1 MISFCVQDIIAD
13 LSPKPVI
20 MNKRWPLFF
29 LCFLIFYG
37 LLHLAY
43 DMPNIIHG
51 SPRFM
56 TGLASARGS
65 TLLIADISSSFLFAF
80 LPYLILFHFYPRKKI
95 GQAILC
101 ILLALPVLFFMRYWA
116 DEMLMIRERASLSLP
131 SVRLRTYFYNHL
143 FYIIVYAVYGMVF
156 YFIRYAYFNEM
167 RQKDLLLQNRESELS
182 FLRSQINPH
191 FLFNSLNNI
200 YSLVYLQSP
209 NSLEAIAG
217 FSDLL
222 RYMLYDTLQD
232 VPLEKEAHYIRQY
245 IDLQKLRFEAP
256 VKAGFQTSGPLAA
269 VFIPPLLLI
278 PFVENAFKHGT
289 VDEDIVITLDTDKQQ
304 TRFYCQ
310 NRKMTGKKDSTGG
323 IGLQNVQRRLELLYP
338 GKHRLSVMDG
348 PVFFIIK
355 LEIDH
360 A

>member
-1 MISFCVQDIIAD
+1 MS
-13 LSPKPVI
+13 
-20 MNKRWPLFF
+20 KRWLLFF
-29 LCFLIFYG
+29 FCFLIFYC

-56 TGLASARGS
+56 MGLASARGS
-65 TLLIADISSSFLFAF
+65 MSRIADIGSAFLFAW
-80 LPYLILFHFYPRKKI
+80 LPYLILLHFYPRKKI

-101 ILLALPVLFFMRYWA
+101 ILLVLPVLFFMRYWV
-116 DEMLMIRERASLSLP
+116 DEWLMIKGSTQFKP
-131 SVRLRTYFYNHL
+131 SIRLRTYFYSHL
-143 FYIIVYAVYGMVF
+143 FYIIVYAVYGVVF

-167 RQKDLLLQNRESELS
+167 RQKDLMLQNRESELS

-209 NSLEAIAG
+209 RSLEAIAG
-217 FSDLL
+217 FADLL

-232 VPLEKEAHYIRQY
+232 VPLEKEAHYIGQY
-245 IDLQKLRFEAP
+245 IELQKLRYEKP
-256 VKAGFQTSGPLAA
+256 VQANFKATGQLDK
-269 VFIPPLLLI
+269 VYIPPLLLI
-278 PFVENAFKHGT
+278 PFVENAFKHGN
-289 VDEDIVITLDTDKQQ
+289 VDEEEITIQLECDMHQ
-304 TRFYCQ
+304 TKFYCQ
-310 NRKMTGKKDSTGG
+310 NKKTEQQKDKTGG
-323 IGLQNVQRRLELLYP
+323 IGLQNVKRRLELLYP
-338 GKHRLSVMDG
+338 GKHRLSVLDG
-348 PVFFIIK
+348 PVFFIVK

>member
-1 MISFCVQDIIAD
+1 MSKKW
-13 LSPKPVI
+13 L
-20 MNKRWPLFF
+20 LFF
-29 LCFLIFYG
+29 LCFLLFYY
-37 LLHLAY
+37 LLQLAY

-51 SPRFM
+51 SSRFM
-56 TGLASARGS
+56 GWPASAAGFAWR
-65 TLLIADISSSFLFAF
+65 IADIGNSFLFA
-80 LPYLILFHFYPRKKI
+80 LIPYLLLHAYYPKKKI
-95 GQAILC
+95 AIAILC
-101 ILLALPVLFFMRYWA
+101 ILLAVPVLFFMRYWIEGFIVLKDRTGLFVA
-116 DEMLMIRERASLSLP
+116 

-143 FYIIVYAVYGMVF
+143 SYIILYTVYGMVF
-156 YFIRYAYFNEM
+156 YFIRYSYFREM
-167 RQKDLLLQNRESELS
+167 QQKDLMLQSRESELS

-209 NSLEAIAG
+209 HSLQAIAG

-222 RYMLYDTLQD
+222 RYMLYDTQQD
-232 VPLEKEAHYIRQY
+232 VPLQKETHYIHQY
-245 IDLQKLRFEAP
+245 IALQKLRYESP
-256 VKAGFQTSGPLAA
+256 IKANFQATGPLDD

-289 VDEDIVITLDTDKQQ
+289 VEEEEIVLMLDTDRRQ

-310 NRKMTGKKDSTGG
+310 NKKMVAKKDSTGG
-323 IGLQNVQRRLELLYP
+323 IGLQNVKRRLELLYP
-338 GKHRLSVMDG
+338 GKHHLSVMDG

-355 LEIDH
+355 LEINH

>member
-1 MISFCVQDIIAD
+1 MS
-13 LSPKPVI
+13 
-20 MNKRWPLFF
+20 KRWLLFS
-29 LCFLIFYG
+29 LCFIAFYY

-51 SPRFM
+51 SSGFITGPGNAR
-56 TGLASARGS
+56 GLALRM
-65 TLLIADISSSFLFAF
+65 ADIVTSFLFA
-80 LPYLILFHFYPRKKI
+80 LIPYLILFYYFPKKKI
-95 GQAILC
+95 IIALCC
-101 ILLALPVLFFMRYWA
+101 ILLALPVLFFIRYWVEEA
-116 DEMLMIRERASLSLP
+116 VVMQDRIALFVP
-131 SVRLRTYFYNHL
+131 SVRLRTYFHDHI
-143 FYIIVYAVYGMVF
+143 FYIILYAVYGMAF
-156 YFIRYAYFNEM
+156 YFIRYSYFKEM
-167 RQKDLLLQNRESELS
+167 QQKDLVLQNRESELS

-209 NSLEAIAG
+209 HSLEAVAG

-232 VPLEKEAHYIRQY
+232 VPLAKEVHYIHQY
-245 IDLQKLRFEAP
+245 IALQKLRHESPIHANF
-256 VKAGFQTSGPLAA
+256 KTTGPLEE

-278 PFVENAFKHGT
+278 PFVENAFKHGAA
-289 VDEDIVITLDTDKQQ
+289 DEDEILIMLDADKKR

-310 NRKMTGKKDSTGG
+310 NKKMAGKKDSTGG
-323 IGLQNVQRRLELLYP
+323 IGLQNVKRRLELLYP
-338 GKHRLSVMDG
+338 GKHHLSVMDG
-348 PVFFIIK
+348 PVLFIIK

>member
-1 MISFCVQDIIAD
+1 MS
-13 LSPKPVI
+13 
-20 MNKRWPLFF
+20 KRWLLFS
-29 LCFLIFYG
+29 LCFLAFYY

-43 DMPNIIHG
+43 DMPNIVHG
-51 SPRFM
+51 SSRFM
-56 TGLASARGS
+56 DWPGNMRGLALR
-65 TLLIADISSSFLFAF
+65 IADILNSFLFA
-80 LPYLILFHFYPRKKI
+80 LIPYLLLLHYYPRKKI
-95 GQAILC
+95 ILALCC
-101 ILLALPVLFFMRYWA
+101 ILLALPVLFFMRYQV
-116 DEMLMIRERASLSLP
+116 EGLLVSRERAALFTP
-131 SVRLRTYFYNHL
+131 SVRWRTYFYNHV
-143 FYIIVYAVYGMVF
+143 FYTILYTVYGMAF
-156 YFIRYAYFNEM
+156 YFIRYSYFKEM
-167 RQKDLLLQNRESELS
+167 QQKDLVLQNRESELS

-209 NSLEAIAG
+209 HSLEAIAG

-232 VPLEKEAHYIRQY
+232 VPLAREVHYIHQY
-245 IDLQKLRFEAP
+245 IALQKLRHESP
-256 VKAGFQTSGPLAA
+256 VRTNFQTTGPLEE

-278 PFVENAFKHGT
+278 PFVENAFKHGAA
-289 VDEDIVITLDTDKQQ
+289 DEEEIMIMLDTDRKQ

-310 NRKMTGKKDSTGG
+310 NKKTTGKKDSTGG
-323 IGLQNVQRRLELLYP
+323 IGLQNVKRRLELLYP
-338 GKHRLSVMDG
+338 GKHHLSIMDG